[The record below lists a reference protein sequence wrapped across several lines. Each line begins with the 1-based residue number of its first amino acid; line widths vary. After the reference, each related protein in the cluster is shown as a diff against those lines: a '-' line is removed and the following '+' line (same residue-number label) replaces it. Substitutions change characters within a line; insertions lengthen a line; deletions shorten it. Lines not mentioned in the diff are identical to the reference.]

1 MSIISFAK
9 RATLVVAMTAALGA
23 CASSQVGGGNTVSR
37 DATRSA
43 ATVEYGVVIDAR
55 QVTIEGTRSGVGA
68 ATGAVAGGI
77 AGSQIGGGTEE
88 RAVAGVAGA
97 VVGGLIGDAVEEGV
111 TSQKG
116 IEYTVRSIVAASS
129 PWRRA
134 PIPSSRAMP
143 ACRSSTAA
151 TARRASFRRAEL
163 R

>member
-68 ATGAVAGGI
+68 ATGAV
-77 AGSQIGGGTEE
+77 
-88 RAVAGVAGA
+88 
-97 VVGGLIGDAVEEGV
+97 VGGLIGDAVEEGV

-116 IEYTVRSIVAASS
+116 IEYTVRLDRGGVITVAQGADPIIPRNARVQVIYGRDGSTRIVQ
-129 PWRRA
+129 
-134 PIPSSRAMP
+134 
-143 ACRSSTAA
+143 
-151 TARRASFRRAEL
+151 AR
-163 R
+163 

>member
-55 QVTIEGTRSGVGA
+55 QVSIEGTRSGVGA
-68 ATGAVAGGI
+68 ATGAVAGGV

-88 RAVAGVAGA
+88 RAVAGIAGA

-116 IEYTVRSIVAASS
+116 IEYTVRLDRGGVITVAQGADPIIPRNARVQVIYGRDGSTRIVQ
-129 PWRRA
+129 
-134 PIPSSRAMP
+134 
-143 ACRSSTAA
+143 
-151 TARRASFRRAEL
+151 AR
-163 R
+163 

>member
-1 MSIISFAK
+1 MSIFSIAK
-9 RATLVVAMTAALGA
+9 RATLVVAMAAALGA
-23 CASSQVGGGNTVSR
+23 CASSQIGGGNTVSR
-37 DATRSA
+37 DATRGASA
-43 ATVEYGVVIDAR
+43 VEYGVVIDSR

-116 IEYTVRSIVAASS
+116 LQYTVRLDRGSDPATSGGS
-129 PWRRA
+129 PPRSRRRHRRDA
-134 PIPSSRAMP
+134 GRRPDDP
-143 ACRSSTAA
+143 AQCARSGH
-151 TARRASFRRAEL
+151 L
-163 R
+163 